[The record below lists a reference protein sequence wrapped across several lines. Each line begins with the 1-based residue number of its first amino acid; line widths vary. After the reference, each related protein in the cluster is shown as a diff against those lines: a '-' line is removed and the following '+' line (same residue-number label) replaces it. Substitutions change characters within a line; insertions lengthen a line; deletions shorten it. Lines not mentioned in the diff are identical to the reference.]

1 MHASVGMPVLSP
13 TSHHEHA
20 CKAGELPV
28 AYRELQQACKALG
41 LPAKRNAA
49 TLGAQLSLHIT
60 AYRKLQQQQACKERG
75 LPAKCKAAHLRAQQS
90 ADVQCELIRHHELQ
104 CAGKAGGLSAY
115 NEMRRDCKAL
125 GLPANRKARTL
136 HAQLS
141 AQGGLAAYRG
151 WQPVGKRMVRQRND
165 NNRGFVTICL
175 HTCSARHVA

>member
-1 MHASVGMPVLSP
+1 M
-13 TSHHEHA
+13 
-20 CKAGELPV
+20 PV

-60 AYRKLQQQQACKERG
+60 AYRKPQQQQQACKECD
-75 LPAKCKAAHLRAQQS
+75 LPAKCKAAHLRAQRS
-90 ADVQCELIRHHELQ
+90 ADVQCELIRHHGLQ

-141 AQGGLAAYRG
+141 APGGIAAYRG
-151 WQPVGKRMVRQRND
+151 LQPVGKRMVRQRND

-175 HTCSARHVA
+175 HTCSARQVA